1 MDYLIDK
8 KFEFIR
14 DTQTSLYSWCIREHD
29 ENGAVDLI
37 PYGYSIFFTATSIQ
51 CSRSSSIG
59 EEDKPDSRIIS
70 ATMRTG
76 SPYTD
81 HLRNGRPWIGVIGSS
96 RVVKDVTIKLCRAK
110 DGEDESCV
118 VYAGIKTIDKYER
131 QYDQED
137 FIEIYVTISQERFD
151 HMESLALSSRPVR
164 MLFRFS
170 IAEGF
175 YAEWSPDPHFAY
187 IKFLTREKPH
197 AQPEVQGDQRPF
209 PVVGKVGEFSVSIHA
224 DVPCMDKE

>member
-1 MDYLIDK
+1 MEYVTDK
-8 KFEFIR
+8 KFEFVR
-14 DTQTSLYSWCIREHD
+14 ETGSNLYDWCIREHGD
-29 ENGAVDLI
+29 HGSVDLI

-51 CSRSSSIG
+51 CNRSSRIG
-59 EEDKPDSRIIS
+59 DEDKSDGRVIS

-81 HLRNGRPWIGVIGSS
+81 HIRNGRPWIGVIGSS

-110 DGEDESCV
+110 EDDDEGCV
-118 VYAGIKTIDKYER
+118 VYGGIKTVDKYER

-151 HMESLALSSRPVR
+151 HMESFALSSRPVR
-164 MLFRFS
+164 MLFSFKM
-170 IAEGF
+170 AEGF
-175 YAEWSPDPHFAY
+175 YTEWSPDPDFAY
-187 IKFLTREKPH
+187 IKFLTKEKPH
-197 AQPEVQGDQRPF
+197 TQPEPQDDQRPF

-224 DVPCMDKE
+224 DVLCMDKE